1 MGQQLGKFAA
11 VRSAKK
17 TAPQDSAAQ
26 FRSLLDKLPAGG
38 YTCDSNGLITHFNQH
53 AVKLWGR
60 APRLNDPVDRFCGS
74 FKLFAKDGAPIA
86 HDACWMAKVLQT
98 GKEYNGEEIIIER
111 PDGRRLTALAHAN
124 PIRDETGE
132 MIGAVN
138 VLVDITDRIQ
148 AEKVWRGSRD
158 ELAKMVSER
167 TAELTRLSQHL
178 LQVAED
184 EKAKLAAEVHD
195 DFGSILTLLSLKLG
209 DMGKRLSDGDPHL
222 VAEHRDVTRLLRNL
236 IDSQRRI
243 VGSLR
248 PVLLDSFGLGLAV
261 RHHVE
266 DWAKDTGLDVQVD
279 LPTVLPVLDPD
290 LALALFRVIQES
302 LTNIA
307 KHAQASSVRL
317 TLTVDGSGIGVS
329 IEDDGAGV
337 SPSKLRD
344 PNSHGI
350 IGMRERIA
358 RFGGTLNVSPDPD
371 GQGTR
376 VVAAVPLRTT

>member
-1 MGQQLGKFAA
+1 MAQTLGNVA
-11 VRSAKK
+11 VFPSAK
-17 TAPQDSAAQ
+17 AALQNSAVQ

-38 YTCDSNGLITHFNQH
+38 YTCDPDGLITHFNAH

-60 APRLNDPVDRFCGS
+60 APKLNDPVDRFCGS
-74 FKLFAKDGAPIA
+74 FKLFATDGAPIT
-86 HDACWMAKVLQT
+86 HEACWMAKALQT

-111 PDGRRLTALAHAN
+111 PDGRRLTVLAHAN
-124 PIRDETGE
+124 PIYDETGE
-132 MIGAVN
+132 LVGAVN

-148 AEKVWRGSRD
+148 AEKVLRGARD

-167 TAELTRLSQHL
+167 TAELTKLSQHL
-178 LQVAED
+178 LQVSED

-195 DFGSILTLLSLKLG
+195 DFGSILTLLSLKLN
-209 DMGKRLSDGDPHL
+209 DMGKRLADAGPDL
-222 VAEHRDVTRLLRNL
+222 MAEHEDVTRLVRNL

-266 DWAKDTGLDVQVD
+266 DWAKNTGLDVQVD
-279 LPTVLPVLDPD
+279 LPTVSPDLDSD

-307 KHAQASSVRL
+307 KHARASCVRV
-317 TLTVDGSGIGVS
+317 TLTVGQSEIRLSV
-329 IEDDGAGV
+329 EDDGAGV
-337 SPSKLRD
+337 SAGKLHD
-344 PNSHGI
+344 PNSYGM

-358 RFGGTLNVSPDPD
+358 RFGGRLNVSLGAD
-371 GQGTR
+371 GHGTR
-376 VVAAVPLRTT
+376 VVSAVPFGTA

>member
-1 MGQQLGKFAA
+1 MGHQLGNVAVFPAA
-11 VRSAKK
+11 KAALQNSAV
-17 TAPQDSAAQ
+17 Q

-38 YTCDSNGLITHFNQH
+38 YTCDPDGLITHFNEH

-60 APRLNDPVDRFCGS
+60 APKLNDPVDRFCGS
-74 FKLFAKDGAPIA
+74 FKLFATDGAPIT
-86 HDACWMAKVLQT
+86 HDACWMAKALRT

-111 PDGRRLTALAHAN
+111 PDGRRLTVLAHAN
-124 PIRDETGE
+124 PIYDDTGE
-132 MIGAVN
+132 LVGAVN

-148 AEKVWRGSRD
+148 AEKVLRGARD

-167 TAELTRLSQHL
+167 TAELTKLSQHL
-178 LQVAED
+178 FQVAED

-195 DFGSILTLLSLKLG
+195 DFGSILTLLSLKLS
-209 DMGKRLSDGDPHL
+209 DMGKRLADAGPDL
-222 VAEHRDVTRLLRNL
+222 IAEHQDVARLLRNL

-266 DWAKDTGLDVQVD
+266 DWAKNTGLDVQVD
-279 LPTVLPVLDPD
+279 LPTVLPALDPD

-307 KHAQASSVRL
+307 KHARASRVRV
-317 TLTVDGSGIGVS
+317 TLTVGQSEIRLSV
-329 IEDDGAGV
+329 EDDGAGV
-337 SPSKLRD
+337 SAGKLQD
-344 PNSHGI
+344 PNSHGM

-358 RFGGTLNVSPDPD
+358 RFGGRLNVSLGAD
-371 GQGTR
+371 GHGTR
-376 VVAAVPLRTT
+376 VASIVPFSTT

>member
-1 MGQQLGKFAA
+1 MGHQLGNVAVFPAA
-11 VRSAKK
+11 KAALQNSAV
-17 TAPQDSAAQ
+17 Q

-38 YTCDSNGLITHFNQH
+38 YTCDPDGLITHFNEH

-60 APRLNDPVDRFCGS
+60 APKLNDPVDRFCGS
-74 FKLFAKDGAPIA
+74 FKLFATDGAPIT
-86 HDACWMAKVLQT
+86 HDACWMAKALQT

-111 PDGRRLTALAHAN
+111 PDGRRLTVLAHAN
-124 PIRDETGE
+124 PIYDETGE
-132 MIGAVN
+132 LVGAVN

-148 AEKVWRGSRD
+148 AEKVLRGARD

-167 TAELTRLSQHL
+167 TAELTKLSQHL
-178 LQVAED
+178 FQVAED

-195 DFGSILTLLSLKLG
+195 DFGSILTLLSLKLS
-209 DMGKRLSDGDPHL
+209 DMGKRLADAGPDL
-222 VAEHRDVTRLLRNL
+222 IAEHQDVARLLRNL

-266 DWAKDTGLDVQVD
+266 DWAKNTGLDVQVD
-279 LPTVLPVLDPD
+279 LPTVLPDLDPD

-307 KHAQASSVRL
+307 KHARASRVRV
-317 TLTVDGSGIGVS
+317 TLTVGQSEIRLSV
-329 IEDDGAGV
+329 EDDGAGV
-337 SPSKLRD
+337 SAGKLQD
-344 PNSHGI
+344 PNSYGM

-358 RFGGTLNVSPDPD
+358 RFGGRLNVSL
-371 GQGTR
+371 GAEGHGTR
-376 VVAAVPLRTT
+376 VVAVVPLGTT

>member
-1 MGQQLGKFAA
+1 MGHQLGNVA
-11 VRSAKK
+11 VFPSAK
-17 TAPQDSAAQ
+17 AALQNSAVQ

-38 YTCDSNGLITHFNQH
+38 YTCDPDGLITHFNEH

-60 APRLNDPVDRFCGS
+60 APKLNDPVDRFCGS
-74 FKLFAKDGAPIA
+74 FKLFATDGSPIT
-86 HDACWMAKVLQT
+86 HDACWMAKALQT
-98 GKEYNGEEIIIER
+98 GEEYNGEEIIIER
-111 PDGRRLTALAHAN
+111 PDGRRLTVLAHAN
-124 PIRDETGE
+124 PIYDDTGE
-132 MIGAVN
+132 LVGAVN

-148 AEKVWRGSRD
+148 AEKVLRGARD

-167 TAELTRLSQHL
+167 TAELTKLSQHL
-178 LQVAED
+178 FQVAED

-195 DFGSILTLLSLKLG
+195 DFGSILTLLSLKLS
-209 DMGKRLSDGDPHL
+209 DMGKRLTDAGPDL
-222 VAEHRDVTRLLRNL
+222 IAEHQDVARLLRNL

-266 DWAKDTGLDVQVD
+266 DWAKNTGLDVQAD
-279 LPTVLPVLDPD
+279 LPTVLPDLDPD

-307 KHAQASSVRL
+307 KHARASRVRV
-317 TLTVDGSGIGVS
+317 TLTVGQSEIRLSV
-329 IEDDGAGV
+329 EDDGAGV
-337 SPSKLRD
+337 SAGKLQD
-344 PNSHGI
+344 PNSYGM

-358 RFGGTLNVSPDPD
+358 RFGGRLNVSLGAD
-371 GQGTR
+371 GHGTR
-376 VVAAVPLRTT
+376 VASIVPLSTS

>member
-1 MGQQLGKFAA
+1 MGHQLGNVTALP
-11 VRSAKK
+11 SAK
-17 TAPQDSAAQ
+17 AALQNSAVQ

-38 YTCDSNGLITHFNQH
+38 YMCDPDGLITHFNEH

-60 APRLNDPVDRFCGS
+60 APKLNDPVDRFCGS
-74 FKLFAKDGAPIA
+74 FKLFAIDGSPIA
-86 HDACWMAKVLQT
+86 HDACWMALALQT

-132 MIGAVN
+132 LVGAVN

-148 AEKVWRGSRD
+148 AEQVLRGARD

-167 TAELTRLSQHL
+167 TAELTKLSQHL
-178 LQVAED
+178 FQVAED

-195 DFGSILTLLSLKLG
+195 DLGSILTLLSLKVS
-209 DMGKRLSDGDPHL
+209 DMGKRLADADPDL

-248 PVLLDSFGLGLAV
+248 PVLLDNFGLGLAA
-261 RHHVE
+261 RHHIE
-266 DWAKDTGLDVQVD
+266 DWAKNTGLDVRVD
-279 LPTVLPVLDPD
+279 LPTVLPDLDPD
-290 LALALFRVIQES
+290 LALALFRIIQES

-307 KHAQASSVRL
+307 KHARASCVRV
-317 TLTVDGSGIGVS
+317 TLTVDHSEIRLS
-329 IEDDGAGV
+329 IEDNGAGV
-337 SPSKLRD
+337 SASKLQD
-344 PNSHGI
+344 ANSHGL
-350 IGMRERIA
+350 IGMRERVA
-358 RFGGTLNVSPDPD
+358 RFGGRLNVSPGAD
-371 GQGTR
+371 GHGTR
-376 VVAAVPLRTT
+376 VVSVVPFQVP

>member
-1 MGQQLGKFAA
+1 MGHQLGNVA
-11 VRSAKK
+11 VFPSAK
-17 TAPQDSAAQ
+17 AALQNSAVQ

-38 YTCDSNGLITHFNQH
+38 YTCDPDGLITHFNEH

-60 APRLNDPVDRFCGS
+60 APKLNDPVDRFCGS
-74 FKLFAKDGAPIA
+74 FKLFATDGSPIT
-86 HDACWMAKVLQT
+86 HDACWMAKALQT
-98 GKEYNGEEIIIER
+98 GEEYNGEEIIIER
-111 PDGRRLTALAHAN
+111 PDGRRLTVLAHAN
-124 PIRDETGE
+124 PIYDDTGE
-132 MIGAVN
+132 LVGAVN

-148 AEKVWRGSRD
+148 AEKVLRGARD

-167 TAELTRLSQHL
+167 TAELTKLSQHL
-178 LQVAED
+178 FQVAED

-195 DFGSILTLLSLKLG
+195 DFGSILTLLSLKLS
-209 DMGKRLSDGDPHL
+209 DMGKRLADAGPDL
-222 VAEHRDVTRLLRNL
+222 IAEHQDVARLLRNL

-266 DWAKDTGLDVQVD
+266 DWAKNTGLDVQAD
-279 LPTVLPVLDPD
+279 LPTVLPDLDPD

-307 KHAQASSVRL
+307 KHARASRVRV
-317 TLTVDGSGIGVS
+317 TLTVGQSEIRLSV
-329 IEDDGAGV
+329 EDDGAGV
-337 SPSKLRD
+337 SAGKLQD
-344 PNSHGI
+344 PNSYGM

-358 RFGGTLNVSPDPD
+358 RFGGRLNVSLGAD
-371 GQGTR
+371 GHGTR
-376 VVAAVPLRTT
+376 VASIVPLSTS

>member
-1 MGQQLGKFAA
+1 MGHQLGNVAVFPAA
-11 VRSAKK
+11 KAALQNSAV
-17 TAPQDSAAQ
+17 Q

-38 YTCDSNGLITHFNQH
+38 YTCDPDGLITHFNEH

-60 APRLNDPVDRFCGS
+60 APKLNDPVDRFCGS
-74 FKLFAKDGAPIA
+74 FKLFATDGAPIT
-86 HDACWMAKVLQT
+86 HDACWMAKALRT

-111 PDGRRLTALAHAN
+111 PDGRRLTVLAHAN
-124 PIRDETGE
+124 PIYDDTGE
-132 MIGAVN
+132 LVGAVN

-148 AEKVWRGSRD
+148 AEKVLRGARD

-167 TAELTRLSQHL
+167 TAELTKLSQHL
-178 LQVAED
+178 FQVAED

-195 DFGSILTLLSLKLG
+195 DFGSILTLLSLKLS
-209 DMGKRLSDGDPHL
+209 DMGKRLADAGPDL
-222 VAEHRDVTRLLRNL
+222 IAEHQDVARLLRNL

-266 DWAKDTGLDVQVD
+266 DWAKNTGLDVQVD
-279 LPTVLPVLDPD
+279 LPTVLPDLDPD

-307 KHAQASSVRL
+307 KHARASRVRV
-317 TLTVDGSGIGVS
+317 TLTVGQSEIRLSV
-329 IEDDGAGV
+329 EDDGAGV
-337 SPSKLRD
+337 SAGKLQD
-344 PNSHGI
+344 PNSHGM

-358 RFGGTLNVSPDPD
+358 RFGGRLNVSLGAD
-371 GQGTR
+371 GHGTR
-376 VVAAVPLRTT
+376 VASIVPFSTT